1 MTSAAAMSPA
11 NRVQALRTAAR
22 NILGDEMQ
30 IVPRFKLGDGNGLE
44 FNNCFTSAPV
54 LLTDLKAAGRRFPV
68 DDWLYGLARVRE
80 KMNAW
85 ENVSVLSEVFGADLL
100 ALQAV
105 QLPFQPDDRWL
116 GLEFDPSKAGVS
128 NRLLYTAYF
137 PVAFNRAGSQ
147 CGLLLDEWPELVPGT
162 EVTSGVT
169 FHFDR
174 PSSQPPQAMLLA
186 VPAVLKGRW
195 SWSDLVDSINETLD
209 AAKSRGV
216 EPSQI
221 DASPYSQFLPAT
233 LMAVTLYQIHIATNL
248 AMNNRIYEKIGS

>member
-1 MTSAAAMSPA
+1 
-11 NRVQALRTAAR
+11 LRTAAR
-22 NILGDEMQ
+22 TILGDEMQ
-30 IVPRFKLGDGNGLE
+30 IVPRFKLGDDNGLE
-44 FNNCFTSAPV
+44 FSNCFTSSPT

-85 ENVSVLSEVFGADLL
+85 ENVSVLSEVFGANLL
-100 ALQAV
+100 GLKAV
-105 QLPFQPDDRWL
+105 QLPFTPDDRWL
-116 GLEFDPSKAGVS
+116 GLEFDPAKAGAG

-137 PVAFNRAGSQ
+137 SVAFNRAAAQ
-147 CGLLLDEWPELVPGT
+147 CGLLLDEWPELVPGK
-162 EVTSGVT
+162 EVTSGVS

-209 AAKSRGV
+209 AARSRGV

-221 DASPYSQFLPAT
+221 DASLYAQFLPAT
-233 LMAVTLYQIHIATNL
+233 LMAVTLYQIHISTNL
-248 AMNNRIYEKIGS
+248 AVNNRIYERIGS